1 MLSIH
6 TSLIKESNYNLFYF
20 RKSKAYRIRA
30 LLRWFDPE
38 LGGYH
43 TKAVGILS

>member
-1 MLSIH
+1 MPAFIP
-6 TSLIKESNYNLFYF
+6 LIKESNYNKFYF

-38 LGGYH
+38 LEDITPRQWGFW
-43 TKAVGILS
+43 L